1 MSGTPIEY
9 GSYTDDEIA
18 CGLPYAMARGYWPGD
33 EPEHTS
39 ALQTVPSLN
48 IEQQFIVDKFVLD
61 LTKAIYPLK
70 NLEAVQQVSIKK
82 LLQYGSSI
90 AIRRYGKS
98 ESLPRRYQLLAQNRD
113 CVIFLLHDFFLR
125 VENISVTPALN
136 KRIEILAKTL
146 EKKDH
151 QNLAYQHVAMVRTF
165 IYQEIDA
172 IKGQGHALQSPRE
185 EMRQLLSTA
194 RLHFCIN
201 ELAVYGASDLLVL
214 QKRYVAQ
221 AAIEY
226 ALPTVNEM
234 AGRKNIYRWR
244 YRHQRSLSYF
254 LPKEI
259 RLILLDYINKQDLFA
274 LSLVASLNE
283 YKEQVIDKYRTGIMR
298 YLAARQS

>member
-1 MSGTPIEY
+1 MSGTSSEY

-33 EPEHTS
+33 EPPSTS
-39 ALQTVPSLN
+39 DIQTVPSLN
-48 IEQQFIVDKFVLD
+48 IQQQFIVDKFVLE
-61 LTKAIYPLK
+61 LTKVIYPLK
-70 NLEAVQQVSIKK
+70 SQEAVQQVSIKK
-82 LLQYGSSI
+82 LLQYGLSI
-90 AIRRYGKS
+90 AVRRYGKS
-98 ESLPRRYQLLAQNRD
+98 ESLPRRSQLLAQNRD

-125 VENISVTPALN
+125 VENISVTPTLN
-136 KRIEILAKTL
+136 RRIEVLAKTL

-194 RLHFCIN
+194 RLHVCIN
-201 ELAVYGASDLLVL
+201 ELAVCGAPDLLAL
-214 QKRYVAQ
+214 QKKYVAQ

-226 ALPTVNEM
+226 ALPAANEM
-234 AGRKNIYRWR
+234 PDRKNIYRWR
-244 YRHQRSLSYF
+244 YRHQRSLTYF

-259 RLILLDYINKQDLFA
+259 RLILLEYINKQDLFTA
-274 LSLVASLNE
+274 GLITGLNE
-283 YKEQVIDKYRTGIMR
+283 YKEQIIEKYRNSITR
-298 YLAARQS
+298 YLATRQA